1 MKKSQFNTSLVYENK
16 NYIYNAFSNKF
27 IAIDPT
33 ISDIFNAIRTPENIE
48 ELSEYHPTLYNSL
61 CKNGFFVGDD
71 VDEIQ
76 KVKDLSAKVDKNDT
90 HFELI
95 VNPTMNCNFKCW
107 YCYESHVKGSKMN
120 KETVNKTCS
129 LIANIIESNPNLKS
143 FHIAWFGGEPLMYYR
158 DVIEPIMD
166 FAEDFCAIHNIY
178 LSCHMTTNG
187 FLLTDEIIQSL
198 KKYTITGLQITL
210 DGNKETHNT
219 VRYVSATR
227 GSYDTI
233 ISNIVKLCENDFHVG
248 IRVNYTATNMDGF
261 EEVFDDL
268 CAISNE
274 KRHFATISFHK
285 VWQVSDDK
293 AMSERVRSLI
303 RLVRDIGFVSSEG
316 AVPDNV
322 RHSCYADKINNATIN
337 YNGDVY
343 KCTARNFA
351 PDAKEGVLKDDGSI
365 EWNSKFHT
373 RMDIKFKNKPCLE
386 CPIMPLCNGGCSQH
400 AIENAGKDYCVYDF
414 DEEKKKE
421 IVLKKLLNIIDKSNS
436 NEYSHV

>member
-1 MKKSQFNTSLVYENK
+1 MKKSQFNTSLVYDNK

-33 ISDIFNAIRTPENIE
+33 IADILDAVRTPENIE
-48 ELSEYHPTLYNSL
+48 ELSAYHPTLYSSL
-61 CKNGFFVGDD
+61 CKNGFFVEND
-71 VDEIQ
+71 VDEVE
-76 KVKDLSAKVDKNDT
+76 KVRQLSAKVDKDDT

-129 LIANIIESNPNLKS
+129 LIANVIESNPNLKS
-143 FHIAWFGGEPLMYYR
+143 FHISWFGGEPLMYYR

-178 LSCHMTTNG
+178 LDCHFTTNG
-187 FLLTDEIIQSL
+187 FLITDEIIQSL

-248 IRVNYTATNMDGF
+248 IRVNYTSINMDGF

-285 VWQVSDDK
+285 VWQVSEDEV
-293 AMSERVRSLI
+293 MSERVRSLI
-303 RLVRDIGFVSSEG
+303 RLVRDIGFVAEEG
-316 AVPDNV
+316 AIPDSV
-322 RHSCYADKINNATIN
+322 RHSCYADKINHATIN

-343 KCTARNFA
+343 KCTARNFS
-351 PDAKEGVLKDDGSI
+351 PDSKEGILNEDGRI
-365 EWNSKFHT
+365 EWNSKFYK

-400 AIENAGKDYCVYDF
+400 AIENEGKDYCVYDF
-414 DEEKKKE
+414 DESKKKE
-421 IVLKKLLNIIDKSNS
+421 IVVKKLMNILG
-436 NEYSHV
+436 